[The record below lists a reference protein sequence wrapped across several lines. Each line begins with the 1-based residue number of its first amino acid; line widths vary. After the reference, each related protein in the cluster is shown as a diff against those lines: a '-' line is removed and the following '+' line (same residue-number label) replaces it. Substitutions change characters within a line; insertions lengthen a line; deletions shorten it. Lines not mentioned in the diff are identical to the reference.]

1 MAEPVTPRDWR
12 RKRAQHTSTTQYNVP
27 PELMQLLQE
36 QMAALNDLARRVG
49 MLEHAIGTAITS
61 MDEIDRKR
69 SAA

>member
-1 MAEPVTPRDWR
+1 MAERVSRDWR
-12 RKRAQHTSTTQYNVP
+12 RRRASHTSTTQFNVP
-27 PELMQLLQE
+27 PELLDLIQQ

-69 SAA
+69 GAA